1 MKRECGDCHEV
12 VSADATFCTSCGS
25 KVARPPASSMTEH
38 ELLVAGEER
47 ARKANRSA
55 LRTTTLVLGLIAAT
69 FLIMGGCTGYVF
81 GSVVVA
87 GEEAFGEPEASPRS
101 EEVQEAGLWAM
112 LVAIYLFLAA
122 GIAKVATR
130 TSLILLALAIPM
142 LLGVLSV
149 DAISLFAITYYLA
162 FVLTSVGVILM
173 FIWWVKDRRGTAAS
187 GG

>member
-1 MKRECGDCHEV
+1 
-12 VSADATFCTSCGS
+12 
-25 KVARPPASSMTEH
+25 
-38 ELLVAGEER
+38 
-47 ARKANRSA
+47 
-55 LRTTTLVLGLIAAT
+55 
-69 FLIMGGCTGYVF
+69 
-81 GSVVVA
+81 
-87 GEEAFGEPEASPRS
+87 
-101 EEVQEAGLWAM
+101 M